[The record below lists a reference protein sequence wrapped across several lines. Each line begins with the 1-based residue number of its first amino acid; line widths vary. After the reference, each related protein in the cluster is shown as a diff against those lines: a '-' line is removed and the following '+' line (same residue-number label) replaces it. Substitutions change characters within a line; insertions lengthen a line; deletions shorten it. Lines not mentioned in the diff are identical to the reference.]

1 MIEQDRIETL
11 VKLLEQLLTML
22 KQHLGEQHAPGVVAV
37 IRQLSDQSLQFED
50 RIAGARSIFR
60 TMMGGMGTL
69 GDFVIWY
76 DDEGLRECLN
86 LELGRLESE
95 LWTGLGC

>member
-1 MIEQDRIETL
+1 MIEQDRIEML
-11 VKLLEQLLTML
+11 IKLFEQLLTML
-22 KQHLGEQHAPGVVAV
+22 KQHRGEQHASGVMAA

-76 DDEGLRECLN
+76 DDESMRERLN